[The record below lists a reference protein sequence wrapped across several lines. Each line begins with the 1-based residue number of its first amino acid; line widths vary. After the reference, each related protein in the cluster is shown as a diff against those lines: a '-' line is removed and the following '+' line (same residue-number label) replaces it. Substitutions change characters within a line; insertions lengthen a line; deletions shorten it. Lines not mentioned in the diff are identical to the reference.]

1 MIHACAAKSFP
12 LRGLSAI
19 GFLCIYVQRL
29 GRTCADVR
37 VWGVV
42 RADSGPG
49 IAVASN
55 LIGENP
61 DPQHGV
67 ITRFKCYFRAD
78 TKVFE
83 PPVVDLHES
92 DVMREATSASL
103 ADDGQSTGAGAGSVI
118 FSGDVDDPRIEAG
131 FRLGDCED
139 KSFGDAV
146 A

>member
-1 MIHACAAKSFP
+1 MRVLRSRFHCVDFP
-12 LRGLSAI
+12 LS
-19 GFLCIYVQRL
+19 GFSVFTCNDL
-29 GRTCADVR
+29 GVHALTCGCG
-37 VWGVV
+37 GVV

-131 FRLGDCED
+131 FRFGYGED
-139 KSFGDAV
+139 KPFGDAV